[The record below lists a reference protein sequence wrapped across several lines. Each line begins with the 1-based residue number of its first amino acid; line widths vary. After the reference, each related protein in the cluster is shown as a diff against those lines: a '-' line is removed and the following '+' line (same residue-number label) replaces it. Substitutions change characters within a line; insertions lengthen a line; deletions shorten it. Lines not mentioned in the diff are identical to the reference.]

1 MISRA
6 HKLRFR
12 RRLRLQKLQV
22 EELGQ
27 QAEERLERNFFR
39 RLERLADVRRFVAVW
54 ILLLV
59 LLGGCV
65 AAQLRGLSSSYESL
79 GPAPGG
85 RYTEGILGSFT
96 NANPV
101 YATNPVDVAVSHLIF
116 ASLFT
121 YDDHNHL
128 VGDLAQ
134 DIQADSQGTTYTVHL
149 RPNLTWQDGK
159 PLTTA
164 DVLFTY
170 QIIQNPD
177 AGSPFNASWQGI
189 KVAAIDPATIT
200 FTLPNELASFPYS
213 LMTGI
218 LPQHLLGSVS
228 MQALR
233 TVPFDTQTPVGA
245 GPFKMSSLEVVGSS
259 AETREERVALDAFD
273 GYHAGRPKLDKF
285 IVRSFRDQTQML
297 QSFHNQEITAM
308 AGLDTVPTNLQSD
321 PSVHVYSLPLTA
333 AMMTFFRTGDGVL
346 SDVNVRRALVS
357 ATDTSSILKQIG
369 YPTLPV
375 REPLLQG
382 QLGYNPAYAQAA
394 FDLNAAK
401 LMLDNAGWVRGADG
415 IRQKNGQPLSFS
427 LFTQDNTE
435 SSLVAGLLKTQWR
448 AAGVDVQ
455 VTARDPA
462 EFQAAL
468 SNHDYDA
475 LLYGISI
482 GVDPDVYAYWD
493 SKQADIR
500 SDSWLNFSEYK
511 SAIADTS
518 LQAGRTRTDPAL
530 RVVKYQPFLRA
541 WQTDAPAVGLYQP
554 RLLYITHGTVYGL
567 DERQINSDVDRYR
580 NVQNWMIRERGISQ
594 AD

>member
-1 MISRA
+1 
-6 HKLRFR
+6 
-12 RRLRLQKLQV
+12 
-22 EELGQ
+22 
-27 QAEERLERNFFR
+27 
-39 RLERLADVRRFVAVW
+39 
-54 ILLLV
+54 
-59 LLGGCV
+59 
-65 AAQLRGLSSSYESL
+65 
-79 GPAPGG
+79 
-85 RYTEGILGSFT
+85 
-96 NANPV
+96 
-101 YATNPVDVAVSHLIF
+101 
-116 ASLFT
+116 
-121 YDDHNHL
+121 
-128 VGDLAQ
+128 
-134 DIQADSQGTTYTVHL
+134 
-149 RPNLTWQDGK
+149 
-159 PLTTA
+159 
-164 DVLFTY
+164 
-170 QIIQNPD
+170 
-177 AGSPFNASWQGI
+177 
-189 KVAAIDPATIT
+189 
-200 FTLPNELASFPYS
+200 
-213 LMTGI
+213 
-218 LPQHLLGSVS
+218 
-228 MQALR
+228 
-233 TVPFDTQTPVGA
+233 
-245 GPFKMSSLEVVGSS
+245 
-259 AETREERVALDAFD
+259 
-273 GYHAGRPKLDKF
+273 
-285 IVRSFRDQTQML
+285 ML